1 MSAAV
6 TQHASA
12 PTITSL
18 LRDPANGVTVLGLV
32 SGLAGI
38 YAAIEGSVALAAA
51 LGVLAVVLD
60 CVDGPV
66 ARRTR
71 GRPAYMSRV
80 GLELDSLADVVCS
93 GVGPAVLVSAVAS
106 WHPLALVAAVVVVVA
121 STVRLAYFNVFGLEG
136 GAFTGLPVFYS
147 PFVLGVVLLVA
158 WLVAPGA
165 AGAAGAVTLV
175 VVAVLNTSALRVPK
189 LRGRWFTG
197 FMVAASLLIVVLVV
211 LAVTGVGR

>member
-1 MSAAV
+1 MSAGLAES
-6 TQHASA
+6 TSA

-18 LRDPANGVTVLGLV
+18 LRDPANLVTVLGLV
-32 SGLAGI
+32 SGLAGVH
-38 YAAIEGSVALAAA
+38 AAVTGSFALAAA

-71 GRPAYMSRV
+71 ERPAYMSRV
-80 GLELDSLADVVCS
+80 GTELDSLADVVCS
-93 GVGPAVLVSAVAS
+93 GVGPAVLVAAVAS
-106 WHPLALVAAVVVVVA
+106 WHPGALAAAVVVVVA
-121 STVRLAYFNVFGLEG
+121 STVRLAYFNAFGLAD

-147 PFVLGVVLLVA
+147 PFVLGAVLAAA
-158 WLVAPGA
+158 WLVTPRA

-175 VVAVLNTSALRVPK
+175 VLALLNVSTLRVPK

-197 FMVAASLLIVVLVV
+197 FMVAATLLIGLLVV
-211 LAVTGVGR
+211 LALTEVDR